1 MRQSSLTGVFL
12 GAVVAVAAVLYA
24 SSTTPG
30 VAASVLPKATF
41 AHTGAA
47 TSVPYGWVDFCR
59 RYSGEC
65 DGAEEARSIVLS
77 QKSLKTIVSI
87 NKWVNSNI
95 EPMSDMLHWGV
106 VDRWDY
112 PNDGKGDCEDYLLLK
127 RKMLMEEGFP
137 RSALLVT
144 VVKDKKGE
152 GHAVLTVKTDRG
164 EFILDNMTDKIVSW
178 DKTGYRFVKR
188 QSQDNPNVWVSIGEP
203 TEAPAYVSR

>member
-1 MRQSSLTGVFL
+1 MRKAGWTGAFL
-12 GAVVAVAAVLYA
+12 GAAALIAFAAV
-24 SSTTPG
+24 TPG
-30 VAASVLPKATF
+30 AAGSLPSATF
-41 AHTGAA
+41 APTGDT
-47 TSVPYGWVDFCR
+47 TSVPYGWVDFCQ
-59 RYSGEC
+59 RYRGEC
-65 DGAEEARSIVLS
+65 EGRV
-77 QKSLKTIVSI
+77 KTPRDIEMTVRAQRDI
-87 NKWVNSNI
+87 ERVNRWVNKNI
-95 EPMSDMLHWGV
+95 ESVSDQEHWGV